1 MSKKLSLLL
10 PLLVSSALA
19 QTVPAAP
26 TVTLSGPAPTPAQA
40 QKLAE
45 RLLLSNF
52 GPGSQ
57 AEVTY
62 GLPAALPLKLPAP
75 FEVAATVRAKYPG
88 NGTAFYRV
96 FASAPLG
103 ASAARD
109 TLQAQLTAQ
118 GWKMQQSGQPI
129 GFEGNYQPNFLNFY
143 REGSTPF
150 ALNAN
155 IIGTGSGAGDSSNV
169 EIVLNPIGQQQ
180 LAQLKKQPNY
190 MPRSSLPLLRALP
203 GSKSAVKYPA
213 TGPSGSLSSV
223 WVQTD
228 KAAGEVFNH
237 YSAQLKAA
245 GWKALTDTTTG
256 PLRVVT
262 YGLTDLNG
270 REALGTLGIRPWEK
284 DGGYV
289 LTVSVQGFKP

>member
-10 PLLVSSALA
+10 PLLASSALA

-26 TVTLSGPAPTPAQA
+26 TLTLSDPAPTPEQA

-62 GLPAALPLKLPAP
+62 GLPAALPLKLSAP

-88 NGTAFYRV
+88 NSNPFYRV

-109 TLQAQLTAQ
+109 ALQAQLTAQ
-118 GWKMQQSGQPI
+118 GWKLQQSGQPI

-150 ALNAN
+150 ALNATV
-155 IIGTGSGAGDSSNV
+155 ISTGKSSNV

-180 LAQLKKQPNY
+180 LAQLKRQPNY

-245 GWKALTDTTTG
+245 GWKALTDTATG

-262 YGLTDLNG
+262 YGLKDLNG

>member
-1 MSKKLSLLL
+1 MLKKLSALLL
-10 PLLVSSALA
+10 LAAPAALA
-19 QTVPAAP
+19 QTAPPSPAL
-26 TVTLSGPAPTPAQA
+26 TVSGPAPTAEQA

-45 RLLLSNF
+45 RLLLGNF
-52 GPGSQ
+52 GPNSQ

-62 GLPAALPLKLPAP
+62 GLPAALPLKLGAP
-75 FEVAATVRAKYPG
+75 FEVTGTVRMKYPG
-88 NGTAFYRV
+88 NSNPFYRV
-96 FASAPLG
+96 FVGAPLS

-109 TLQAQLTAQ
+109 ALQAQLTAQ
-118 GWKMQQSGQPI
+118 GWKVQQSGQPL
-129 GFEGNYQPNFLNFY
+129 GFEGNYQPNYLNLY
-143 REGSTPF
+143 REGAAPF
-150 ALNAN
+150 ALNVN
-155 IIGTGSGAGDSSNV
+155 VSGAGDSSNV
-169 EIVLNPIGQQQ
+169 EMVVNPIGKAQ
-180 LAQLKKQPNY
+180 LAQMKKQPNY
-190 MPRSSLPLLRALP
+190 MPRSSMPFLKALP
-203 GSKSAVKYPA
+203 GSKSKANYPA
-213 TGPSGSLSSV
+213 SGPAGSLSTV

-228 KAAGEVFNH
+228 RSAGEVFNH

-262 YGLTDLNG
+262 YSLKDLNG